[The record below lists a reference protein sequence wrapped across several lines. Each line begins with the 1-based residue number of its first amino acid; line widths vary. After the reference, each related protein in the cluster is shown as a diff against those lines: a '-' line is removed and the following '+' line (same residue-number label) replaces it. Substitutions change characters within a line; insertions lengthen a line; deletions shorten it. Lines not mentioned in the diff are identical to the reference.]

1 MVKQIRRAAGG
12 LKTGHAGTLDPF
24 AEGLLIVGIG
34 RAATRRLGD
43 YMKLEKEYFAAVAW
57 GAATDTGDPTGKI
70 VAEAYEATPGE
81 GQIIEALRR
90 FQGVVEQTPPAYS
103 AVKVGGVRLYK
114 AARRGERVEAKPR
127 PVEIRELELV
137 NRDDQGFEFRVVCS
151 HGTYVRTLAEDLAQA
166 LGGYAHLKRLIRTRI
181 GEFHLEDAES
191 LEGVVERLTAGG
203 KRS

>member
-1 MVKQIRRAAGG
+1 
-12 LKTGHAGTLDPF
+12 
-24 AEGLLIVGIG
+24 
-34 RAATRRLGD
+34 
-43 YMKLEKEYFAAVAW
+43 
-57 GAATDTGDPTGKI
+57 
-70 VAEAYEATPGE
+70 
-81 GQIIEALRR
+81 
-90 FQGVVEQTPPAYS
+90 
-103 AVKVGGVRLYK
+103 VRLYK